1 MGEAMPDG
9 YDRDRE
15 RVENN
20 IRGRV
25 FENGCD
31 RFFRDRENGYV
42 KQSRGY
48 ESGGQKIAFDK
59 EKGERERT
67 STIEE
72 KSGRMEGRK
81 DRKQLEVVRD
91 LLAREEIEHHTL
103 RSVEGEFIAKDVQKL
118 IDGLKRDFSDRF
130 THQVISRS
138 DAQRIWALGLQRER
152 GQQLELPGVGEKAR
166 EQRARQNAQAKERES
181 RGPAKQVHARD
192 TQPPTRTPQQVLADK
207 KQALAKEVAEQ
218 TRRLAE
224 AQECGNPIPAKDL
237 RKTHND
243 LFQQLHIIRETENA
257 QARQALES
265 AGLTRDQ
272 IQQMDPILRANREA
286 TRADTVRG
294 IETIG
299 ATAREAER
307 VAEQRAKEAANRE
320 QTRERNH
327 ALGLTPEVTHVLN
340 LSGPQ
345 PIPDPDRTTVTPA
358 DLARRERSAREA
370 RERDERARQERIHGR
385 NPGTT

>member
-15 RVENN
+15 KVENN

-48 ESGGQKIAFDK
+48 ESGGQKIEFDK
-59 EKGERERT
+59 EKDERERT

-118 IDGLKRDFSDRF
+118 IDGLKRDFPDRF

-138 DAQRIWALGLQRER
+138 DAQRIWAIGLQLER

-166 EQRARQNAQAKERES
+166 EQRERNAQAKERES
-181 RGPAKQVHARD
+181 RGPAKQVQARD
-192 TQPPTRTPQQVLADK
+192 KQPPARTPQQVLADQ

-224 AQECGNPIPAKDL
+224 AQERGNPIPTKQL
-237 RKTHND
+237 RQTHNN
-243 LFQQLHIIRETENA
+243 LSQQLHIIRETENTH
-257 QARQALES
+257 ARQALES
-265 AGLTRDQ
+265 AGLTRDH
-272 IQQMDPILRANREA
+272 IQQMDSILRANREA
-286 TRADTVRG
+286 TRAETVRG
-294 IETIG
+294 IDAIG

-307 VAEQRAKEAANRE
+307 VAEERAKEAANRE

-345 PIPDPDRTTVTPA
+345 PMPGPDRTTITPA
-358 DLARRERSAREA
+358 DLARRERGAHEA

-385 NPGTT
+385 NPGAT